1 VLWAT
6 FLLILVLIIPLYLL
20 LKLKKAIYL
29 LTGASYLHFDKAG
42 VINGIISVL
51 LLLVFFGKFIFL
63 FKGAN
68 ETDPELS

>member
-1 VLWAT
+1 MLFVLW
-6 FLLILVLIIPLYLL
+6 VIIEYFV
-20 LKLKKAIYL
+20 YE
-29 LTGASYLHFDKAG
+29 TGASYLHFDKAG

-51 LLLVFFGKFIFL
+51 LLLVFFGKFIFS